1 GGRGRG
7 RHQRQLRDRGRAQ
20 ARVRGPG
27 PGEDR
32 GQPVRERPGRADRQ
46 GAGPGHRHPGQ
57 APAGPEG
64 EGLHRPEVR
73 GIGDRGRVIPGG
85 GACKAGL
92 QRLASRGQ
100 SVPHIN
106 GTDSR
111 TNLIPRSPQVRF
123 ASRLLIGVAAAAT
136 VAVAAP
142 AAAGATTT
150 AGTTAASAKAG
161 AYFDNWGPYFSADH
175 KAKAAGY
182 VKVTKKSYKEW
193 HWKTFWV
200 TKKVCKWHN
209 GKKKC
214 WWDKDKVK

>member
-1 GGRGRG
+1 M
-7 RHQRQLRDRGRAQ
+7 
-20 ARVRGPG
+20 
-27 PGEDR
+27 
-32 GQPVRERPGRADRQ
+32 
-46 GAGPGHRHPGQ
+46 
-57 APAGPEG
+57 
-64 EGLHRPEVR
+64 
-73 GIGDRGRVIPGG
+73 
-85 GACKAGL
+85 
-92 QRLASRGQ
+92 
-100 SVPHIN
+100 
-106 GTDSR
+106 
-111 TNLIPRSPQVRF
+111 RF

-214 WWDKDKVK
+214 WWDKDKVKKKVWVWKHAYHFDVHGKLHNYKPWGKNKCSWANFKIVSTDGDTRFESVRNCDKGPRHFSFSGKDAAHIYVNVSRGNPYSPKGWHSGWQDVYHAV